1 VATINTPA
9 KEICR
14 REAVEALSLQDDWS
28 LSGATLR
35 VTFIQFYKNWFVV
48 GKTKA
53 GDLVYDGSDYRLVEM
68 LRKKL
73 NFTIK
78 VLYAEAGL
86 QPGTVDRNG
95 TWNGIVG
102 ELHML
107 FFSLKTSAIR

>member
-1 VATINTPA
+1 MDDKEAFKIN
-9 KEICR
+9 E
-14 REAVEALSLQDDWS
+14 WS
-28 LSGATLR
+28 LSGAILR

-48 GKTKA
+48 EKTKE
-53 GDLVYDGSDYRLVEM
+53 GKIIYDGSDYRLVEV

-78 VLYAEAGL
+78 MAYPEAGL

-102 ELHML
+102 KSE
-107 FFSLKTSAIR
+107 